1 MNWIKDFTLGLIS
14 IFISYSLLI
23 AGDWYIQKNIIQQL
37 KHNSEYSEAKKI
49 EELRSKNEDLP
60 QKELAVNDGYLP
72 IIVPSQ
78 MD

>member
-49 EELRSKNEDLP
+49 EEKKRVGKIIGEAKDLKIIGKIED
-60 QKELAVNDGYLP
+60 KK
-72 IIVPSQ
+72 ITR
-78 MD
+78 